1 MQKGAIFLNR
11 LTEITKRDI
20 YELFRDGCT
29 VEDLFHTENVQYPY
43 YGRLEEIDF
52 LERLYDS
59 RHENAK
65 GDIIRHT
72 INNDDYPYC
81 WVFEDDRFGLANGS
95 DEMFLRFICEIFHP
109 LVRDEKKTV
118 GIIFRK
124 SKQFDKRRRV

>member
-1 MQKGAIFLNR
+1 MNR

-52 LERLYDS
+52 LERLYDLDNMKSIDS

-65 GDIIRHT
+65 GDS
-72 INNDDYPYC
+72 
-81 WVFEDDRFGLANGS
+81 EL
-95 DEMFLRFICEIFHP
+95 
-109 LVRDEKKTV
+109 
-118 GIIFRK
+118 K
-124 SKQFDKRRRV
+124 SIEL